1 MQQENTLA
9 DLFGE
14 PIYSYT
20 RQNALDDGVLIDVTE
35 ASKEAGF
42 SIPVAVTST
51 VWDQYIEWTEEDS
64 ERQTYQDQSGR
75 LWDVLWMARMG
86 ISGGNKDKSQ
96 IMFQL
101 DCVPRA
107 PASTARMARLTTL
120 KMHIG
125 AGDNHEPVVTIMLP
139 DED

>member
-14 PIYSYT
+14 PIYTYT

-51 VWDQYIEWTEEDS
+51 VWDQYIEWTDSDS

-107 PASTARMARLTTL
+107 PASKARMARLTTL

-125 AGDNHEPVVTIMLP
+125 PGDDHQPVITIMLP
-139 DED
+139 NED